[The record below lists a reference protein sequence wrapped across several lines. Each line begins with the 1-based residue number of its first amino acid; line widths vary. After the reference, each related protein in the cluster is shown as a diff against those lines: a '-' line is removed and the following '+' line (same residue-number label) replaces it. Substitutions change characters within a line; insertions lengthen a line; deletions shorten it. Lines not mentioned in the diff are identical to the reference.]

1 MASGRQSEAAG
12 AAGAELS
19 LREAQRLVD
28 AWMRERG
35 WSYWHPLS
43 QLARLAEELGE
54 LARLVNHMFG
64 EKPKKADEAQQE
76 LGLELADLLYTMIC
90 LANSQ
95 GVDLQDALEH
105 ALQKYG
111 RRDAARYAAPRPP
124 AQ

>member
-1 MASGRQSEAAG
+1 
-12 AAGAELS
+12 LS

-28 AWMRERG
+28 AWMRVRG